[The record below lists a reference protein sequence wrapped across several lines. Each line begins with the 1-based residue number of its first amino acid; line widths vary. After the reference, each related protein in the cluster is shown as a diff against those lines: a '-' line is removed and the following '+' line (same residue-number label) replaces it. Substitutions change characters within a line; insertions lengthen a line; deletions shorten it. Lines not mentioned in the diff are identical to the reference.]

1 MRRRGPTSFNVSP
14 ADGQRGT
21 EKGRTEGI
29 EDKRQRSGEERKE
42 GREEKCEG
50 IHSIQCLHLTFM

>member
-14 ADGQRGT
+14 TDGQRGT

-29 EDKRQRSGEERKE
+29 EDKRQRSGEEGKRGE
-42 GREEKCEG
+42 RRSARGFTLSN
-50 IHSIQCLHLTFM
+50 IFI